1 MMSYL
6 RMYRDKFVES
16 NDLEYIYMNQ
26 SLKFVDYMEQIG
38 LGDKIVEI
46 GSQQL
51 KDSVSFYHG
60 KSLIQTVN
68 TMNNHLNAIKKFFV
82 YLYKE
87 GIADN
92 IFNKIADYDAFR
104 DEIIT
109 ENNLKPSSNRGYIDA
124 DQIKELLDYFNSY
137 PKKYS
142 NMTMIGFFLKIT
154 LLVPAKRKVIANL
167 KVKDFSDDFE
177 LLYHNGIKIKL
188 PRALSQDI
196 KRELEKISREICEEN
211 LFFELFCSCKY
222 SENVFNTPFYYALR
236 ETGYDVPEDK
246 DTFSV
251 ECIRNTGIVNLA
263 VNGVNPYLIARLTG
277 LSLGSLDVLLRRFE
291 INIDEQSNIGEM
303 INREIS
309 KFQFYQDI

>member
-1 MMSYL
+1 
-6 RMYRDKFVES
+6 
-16 NDLEYIYMNQ
+16 
-26 SLKFVDYMEQIG
+26 
-38 LGDKIVEI
+38 
-46 GSQQL
+46 
-51 KDSVSFYHG
+51 
-60 KSLIQTVN
+60 
-68 TMNNHLNAIKKFFV
+68 
-82 YLYKE
+82 
-87 GIADN
+87 
-92 IFNKIADYDAFR
+92 
-104 DEIIT
+104 
-109 ENNLKPSSNRGYIDA
+109 
-124 DQIKELLDYFNSY
+124 
-137 PKKYS
+137 
-142 NMTMIGFFLKIT
+142 MTMIGFFFKIT

-263 VNGVNPYLIARLTG
+263 VNGANPYLIARLTG
-277 LSLGSLDVLLRRFE
+277 LSLGRLDVLLRRFE

>member
-1 MMSYL
+1 MILSCC
-6 RMYRDKFVES
+6 
-16 NDLEYIYMNQ
+16 
-26 SLKFVDYMEQIG
+26 
-38 LGDKIVEI
+38 
-46 GSQQL
+46 
-51 KDSVSFYHG
+51 
-60 KSLIQTVN
+60 
-68 TMNNHLNAIKKFFV
+68 
-82 YLYKE
+82 
-87 GIADN
+87 
-92 IFNKIADYDAFR
+92 
-104 DEIIT
+104 II
-109 ENNLKPSSNRGYIDA
+109 
-124 DQIKELLDYFNSY
+124 
-137 PKKYS
+137 
-142 NMTMIGFFLKIT
+142 
-154 LLVPAKRKVIANL
+154 
-167 KVKDFSDDFE
+167 
-177 LLYHNGIKIKL
+177 NGIKIKL

-263 VNGVNPYLIARLTG
+263 VNGANPYLIARLTG

-291 INIDEQSNIGEM
+291 VNIDEQSNIGEM

>member
-1 MMSYL
+1 M
-6 RMYRDKFVES
+6 
-16 NDLEYIYMNQ
+16 
-26 SLKFVDYMEQIG
+26 
-38 LGDKIVEI
+38 
-46 GSQQL
+46 
-51 KDSVSFYHG
+51 
-60 KSLIQTVN
+60 
-68 TMNNHLNAIKKFFV
+68 NAIKKFFV

-104 DEIIT
+104 EEIIA
-109 ENNLKPSSNRGYIDA
+109 ENNLKPSCNRGYIDT
-124 DQIKELLDYFNSY
+124 DQVKELLDYFNSY
-137 PKKYS
+137 PQKYS
-142 NMTMIGFFLKIT
+142 NMTMIGFFFKIT

-167 KVKDFSDDFE
+167 KVKDFSDNFE
-177 LLYHNGIKIKL
+177 LLYNNGIKIKL

-196 KRELEKISREICEEN
+196 KRELEKIDKEICGED

-222 SENVFNTPFYYALR
+222 SENVFNTPLYYALR
-236 ETGYDVPEDK
+236 ETGYDVPKDK

-263 VNGVNPYLIARLTG
+263 VNGANPYLITRLTG

-291 INIDEQSNIGEM
+291 VNIDEQSNINEM

-309 KFQFYQDI
+309 KYQFYQDI

>member
-1 MMSYL
+1 M
-6 RMYRDKFVES
+6 
-16 NDLEYIYMNQ
+16 
-26 SLKFVDYMEQIG
+26 
-38 LGDKIVEI
+38 
-46 GSQQL
+46 
-51 KDSVSFYHG
+51 
-60 KSLIQTVN
+60 
-68 TMNNHLNAIKKFFV
+68 
-82 YLYKE
+82 
-87 GIADN
+87 
-92 IFNKIADYDAFR
+92 
-104 DEIIT
+104 
-109 ENNLKPSSNRGYIDA
+109 
-124 DQIKELLDYFNSY
+124 
-137 PKKYS
+137 
-142 NMTMIGFFLKIT
+142 
-154 LLVPAKRKVIANL
+154 
-167 KVKDFSDDFE
+167 KDFSDDFE

-222 SENVFNTPFYYALR
+222 SEN

-263 VNGVNPYLIARLTG
+263 VNGANPYLIARLTG